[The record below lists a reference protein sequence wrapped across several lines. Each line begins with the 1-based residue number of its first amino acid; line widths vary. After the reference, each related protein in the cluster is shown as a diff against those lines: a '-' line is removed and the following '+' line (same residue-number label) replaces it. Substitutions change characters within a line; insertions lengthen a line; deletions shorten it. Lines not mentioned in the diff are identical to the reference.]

1 MFNLQ
6 NAILPTPVKILDG
19 KQKVSIGT
27 IASPD
32 CFVDY
37 TAGSDVY
44 NSAVD
49 VIRASFEKVMF
60 SFPGAGRFKITLSVN
75 PSDLRFGTNAK
86 PESYL
91 ISITDT
97 EASLVG
103 FDDAG
108 AYYAAVSFASLVHS
122 EASDV
127 FVPVCE
133 ILDYPHFEKRGHFM
147 ECRYGSDF
155 MTLDDWKKG
164 IDYLSQM
171 KINTIVTGLYGCWN
185 RQFDGEFA
193 EYQYIPFKKYPQLK
207 TPRHIKYYSAKE
219 RSYIYKK
226 DVLPVMYETDYFG
239 DMIAYGKTKNVKVIP
254 LFNSLGHNTLIP
266 RLFPEVSA
274 VDEDGTF
281 RGVGFCTNNEKTYE
295 IMFDIYDEII
305 DRYLAPNGIDAFEI
319 GLDEV
324 HDVLGTDPS
333 DYQISKSPICQC
345 PKCRGRNYGELMIEY
360 IIKITK
366 YLNSRGIKDVYVY
379 HDMLL
384 HHDLLN
390 ESTAELFKKEGVYD
404 SVIIDWWS
412 YNTKPAFFGGK
423 PERVNNLF
431 RSVGKPMTGYYH
443 WCQPM
448 EATENMLLMKDLAIK
463 NNFEGIISYSSFDY
477 GYDFNYRLFA
487 ETCWNPDCASDPGTL
502 EKYVSIVFPECYSE
516 ALAAIKTAHSYMSSY
531 DRNVNLVMYV
541 FSYYIYSY
549 LYKDTEYPEDY
560 PAKVFRKMAE
570 DEAMYLDS
578 LSNIYYKAK
587 AVRDFF
593 ETNTSSRQGR
603 QWQFSASIYMSVC
616 DEFHT
621 IYTCAKEYNKGTI
634 SAEKFVSELDR
645 VIKSSDKTIALCEDV
660 RIKAN
665 QYTIIR
671 NMSVTRQCVCDLR
684 DYINSELKKGN
695 KPEIDIF
702 NFDKYL
708 SDVSRFLR

>member
-6 NAILPTPVKILDG
+6 NAIIPTPAHIQDG
-19 KQKVSIGT
+19 KQVVCIGK
-27 IASPD
+27 ISSPD
-32 CFVDY
+32 CALIAD
-37 TAGSDVY
+37 GSGEVLESATKLL
-44 NSAVD
+44 NSA
-49 VIRASFEKVMF
+49 FEKVMF
-60 SFPGAGRFKITLSVN
+60 SKDASGKYQIRLCIN
-75 PSDLRFGTNAK
+75 PSDTRFSGMGKKEA
-86 PESYL
+86 YV
-91 ISITDT
+91 ISITQSGA
-97 EASLVG
+97 ELVG
-103 FDDAG
+103 YDDAG
-108 AYYAAVSFASLVHS
+108 AYYAAVSFAALIHTVGSSVYL
-122 EASDV
+122 
-127 FVPVCE
+127 PVCE
-133 ILDYPHFEKRGHFM
+133 IADYPHFAKRGHFM

-171 KINTIVTGLYGCWN
+171 KINTIITGLYGCWN

-193 EYQYIPFKKYPQLK
+193 EYQYIPFKKFPQLK

-239 DMIAYGKTKNVKVIP
+239 DMIAYGKKKNVKVIP

-266 RLFPEVSA
+266 RHFPEISA
-274 VDEDGTF
+274 VDEGGNLS
-281 RGVGFCTNNEKTYE
+281 GVGFCTNNEKTYE

-333 DYQISKSPICQC
+333 DYQISKSPICKC

-360 IIKITK
+360 IVRITK
-366 YLNSRGIKDVYVY
+366 HLNSRGIKDVYVY

-390 ESTAELFKKEGVYD
+390 ESTAELLKKEGVYD

-412 YNTKPAFFGGK
+412 YNTKPSFFDGK
-423 PERVNNLF
+423 PERVNGLF

-487 ETCWNPDCASDPGTL
+487 ETCWNPDAASDPATL
-502 EKYVSIVFPECYSE
+502 EKYVALTFPECYSE
-516 ALAAIKTAHSYMSSY
+516 ALAAIKTAHSFMSSY
-531 DRNVNLVMYV
+531 DRNINVVMYV

-560 PAKVFRKMAE
+560 PAKVFRKLAE
-570 DEAMYLDS
+570 DEANYLDI
-578 LSNIYYKAK
+578 LSSTYFKAK

-593 ETNTSSRQGR
+593 QTATSSWQGR
-603 QWQFSASIYMSVC
+603 QWQFTASIYMSVC

-621 IYTCAKEYNKGTI
+621 VYTCAKEYNKGTI
-634 SAEKFVSELDR
+634 SAQKFVSELER
-645 VIKSSDKTIALCEDV
+645 VIAQSDKTIALCEDV

-671 NMSVTRQCVCDLR
+671 NMSVTRQFVCDLR
-684 DYINSELKKGN
+684 DYISAELQKGN

-708 SDVSRFLR
+708 SDASRFLR

>member
-1 MFNLQ
+1 
-6 NAILPTPVKILDG
+6 
-19 KQKVSIGT
+19 
-27 IASPD
+27 
-32 CFVDY
+32 
-37 TAGSDVY
+37 
-44 NSAVD
+44 
-49 VIRASFEKVMF
+49 
-60 SFPGAGRFKITLSVN
+60 
-75 PSDLRFGTNAK
+75 
-86 PESYL
+86 
-91 ISITDT
+91 
-97 EASLVG
+97 
-103 FDDAG
+103 
-108 AYYAAVSFASLVHS
+108 
-122 EASDV
+122 
-127 FVPVCE
+127 
-133 ILDYPHFEKRGHFM
+133 
-147 ECRYGSDF
+147 
-155 MTLDDWKKG
+155 
-164 IDYLSQM
+164 
-171 KINTIVTGLYGCWN
+171 
-185 RQFDGEFA
+185 
-193 EYQYIPFKKYPQLK
+193 
-207 TPRHIKYYSAKE
+207 
-219 RSYIYKK
+219 
-226 DVLPVMYETDYFG
+226 MYETDYFG
-239 DMIAYGKTKNVKVIP
+239 DMIAYGKKKNVKVIP

-266 RLFPEVSA
+266 RHFPEISA
-274 VDEDGTF
+274 VDEDGNLS
-281 RGVGFCTNNEKTYE
+281 GVGFCTNNEKTYE

-333 DYQISKSPICQC
+333 DYQISKSPICKC

-390 ESTAELFKKEGVYD
+390 ESTAELLKKEGVYD

-412 YNTKPAFFGGK
+412 YNTKPTFFGGK
-423 PERVNNLF
+423 PEKVNGLF

-463 NNFEGIISYSSFDY
+463 NDFEGIISYSSFDY

-487 ETCWNPDCASDPGTL
+487 ETCWNPDAASDPATL
-502 EKYVSIVFPECYSE
+502 EKYVALTFPECYSQ
-516 ALAAIKTAHSYMSSY
+516 ALAAIKTAHSFMSSY
-531 DRNVNLVMYV
+531 DRNINVVMYV

-560 PAKVFRKMAE
+560 PAKVFRKLAE
-570 DEAMYLDS
+570 DEENYLDI
-578 LSNIYYKAK
+578 LSSTYYKAK

-593 ETNTSSRQGR
+593 QANTSSWQGR
-603 QWQFSASIYMSVC
+603 QWQFTASIYMSVC

-621 IYTCAKEYNKGTI
+621 VYTCAKEYNKGTI
-634 SAEKFVSELDR
+634 SAQKFVSELER
-645 VIKSSDKTIALCEDV
+645 VIAQSDKTIALCEDV

-671 NMSVTRQCVCDLR
+671 NMSVTRQFVCDLR
-684 DYINSELKKGN
+684 DYISAELQKGN

-708 SDVSRFLR
+708 SDASRFLR

>member
-6 NAILPTPVKILDG
+6 NAIIPTPAHIQDG
-19 KQKVSIGT
+19 KQVVCIGK
-27 IASPD
+27 ISSPD
-32 CFVDY
+32 CALIAD
-37 TAGSDVY
+37 GSGEVFESATKLL
-44 NSAVD
+44 NSA
-49 VIRASFEKVMF
+49 FEKVMF
-60 SFPGAGRFKITLSVN
+60 SKDASGKYQIRLCIN
-75 PSDLRFGTNAK
+75 PSDTRFSGMGKKEA
-86 PESYL
+86 YV
-91 ISITDT
+91 ISITQSGA
-97 EASLVG
+97 ELVG
-103 FDDAG
+103 YDDAG
-108 AYYAAVSFASLVHS
+108 AYYAAVSFAALIHTVGSSVYL
-122 EASDV
+122 
-127 FVPVCE
+127 PVCE
-133 ILDYPHFEKRGHFM
+133 IADYPHFAKRGHFM

-171 KINTIVTGLYGCWN
+171 KINTIITGLYGCWN

-193 EYQYIPFKKYPQLK
+193 EYQYIPFKKFPQLK

-219 RSYIYKK
+219 RSHIYKK

-239 DMIAYGKTKNVKVIP
+239 DMIAYGKKKNVKVIP

-266 RLFPEVSA
+266 RHFPEISA
-274 VDEDGTF
+274 VDEGGNLS
-281 RGVGFCTNNEKTYE
+281 GVGFCTNNEKTYE

-333 DYQISKSPICQC
+333 DYQISKSPICKC

-360 IIKITK
+360 IIRITK
-366 YLNSRGIKDVYVY
+366 HLNSRGIKDVYVY

-390 ESTAELFKKEGVYD
+390 ESTAELLKKEGVYD

-412 YNTKPAFFGGK
+412 YNTKPSFFDGK
-423 PERVNNLF
+423 PERVNGLF

-487 ETCWNPDCASDPGTL
+487 ETCWNPDAASDPATL
-502 EKYVSIVFPECYSE
+502 EKYVALTFPECYSE
-516 ALAAIKTAHSYMSSY
+516 ALAAIKTAHSFMSSY
-531 DRNVNLVMYV
+531 DRNINVVMYV

-560 PAKVFRKMAE
+560 PAKVFRKLAE
-570 DEAMYLDS
+570 DEANYLDI
-578 LSNIYYKAK
+578 LSSTYFKAK

-593 ETNTSSRQGR
+593 QTATSSWQGR
-603 QWQFSASIYMSVC
+603 QWQFTASIYMSVC

-621 IYTCAKEYNKGTI
+621 VYTCAKEYNKGTI
-634 SAEKFVSELDR
+634 SAQKFVSELER
-645 VIKSSDKTIALCEDV
+645 VIAQSDKTIALCEDV

-671 NMSVTRQCVCDLR
+671 NMSVTRQFVCDLR
-684 DYINSELKKGN
+684 DYISVELQKGN

-708 SDVSRFLR
+708 SDASRFLR

>member
-6 NAILPTPVKILDG
+6 NAILPTPARIQDG
-19 KQKVSIGT
+19 KQDVCIGT
-27 IASPD
+27 ISAPAFTLTAQGSGDVFASAVSLLHSAFEKFMFSPD
-32 CFVDY
+32 AC
-37 TAGSDVY
+37 GSY
-44 NSAVD
+44 
-49 VIRASFEKVMF
+49 
-60 SFPGAGRFKITLSVN
+60 KINLSIN
-75 PSDLRFGTNAK
+75 PSDSRFNDMGK
-86 PESYL
+86 SESYIL
-91 ISITDT
+91 SITDT
-97 EASLVG
+97 SADLVG
-103 FDDAG
+103 YDAAG
-108 AYYAAVSFASLVHS
+108 AYYVAVSFAALIHTDGTNVLI
-122 EASDV
+122 
-127 FVPVCE
+127 PVCD
-133 ILDYPHFEKRGHFM
+133 ILDYPRFEKRGHFM

-155 MTLDDWKKG
+155 MTIDDWKKG
-164 IDYLSQM
+164 IDYLSEM

-193 EYQYIPFKKYPQLK
+193 EYQYIPFKKFPQLK
-207 TPRHIKYYSAKE
+207 TPRNIKYYSAKE
-219 RSYIYKK
+219 RAYIYKK

-239 DMIAYGKTKNVKVIP
+239 DMIAYGKKKNVKVIP

-266 RLFPEVSA
+266 RHFPEISA
-274 VDEDGTF
+274 VDEDGNLS
-281 RGVGFCTNNEKTYE
+281 GVGFCTNNEKTYE

-333 DYQISKSPICQC
+333 DYQISKSPICKC
-345 PKCRGRNYGELMIEY
+345 PKCQGRNYGELMIEY

-390 ESTAELFKKEGVYD
+390 ESTAELLKKEGVYD

-412 YNTKPAFFGGK
+412 YNTKPTFFGGK
-423 PERVNNLF
+423 PERVNSLF

-487 ETCWNPDCASDPGTL
+487 ETCWNPDSASDPATL
-502 EKYVSIVFPECYSE
+502 EKYVSIVFPECHSE
-516 ALAAIKTAHSYMSSY
+516 ALAAIKTAHSFMSSY

-570 DEAMYLDS
+570 DEDKYLDN
-578 LSNIYYKAK
+578 LSNTYYKAK

-593 ETNTSSRQGR
+593 EANTSSWQGR
-603 QWQFSASIYMSVC
+603 QWQFTASIYMSVC

-621 IYTCAKEYNKGTI
+621 VYTCAKEYNKGTL
-634 SAEKFVSELDR
+634 SAQKFVSELDR
-645 VIKSSDKTIALCEDV
+645 VIKMSDKTIALCEDV

-671 NMSVTRQCVCDLR
+671 NMSVTRQFVCDLR
-684 DYINSELKKGN
+684 DYISSSLAKGN
-695 KPEIDIF
+695 KCEIDIF

-708 SDVSRFLR
+708 SDASRFLR